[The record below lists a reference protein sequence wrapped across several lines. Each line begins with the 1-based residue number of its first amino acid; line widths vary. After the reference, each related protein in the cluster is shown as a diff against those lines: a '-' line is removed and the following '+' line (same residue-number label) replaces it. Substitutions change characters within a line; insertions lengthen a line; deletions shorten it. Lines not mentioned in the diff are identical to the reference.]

1 MSPMDTKTTRLI
13 RMKFTPLI
21 PYDTGMVLRKKKI
34 EKNSKKGPKGPFLL
48 KNAFF
53 SNISI
58 IYYQIELKL

>member
-1 MSPMDTKTTRLI
+1 MC
-13 RMKFTPLI
+13 
-21 PYDTGMVLRKKKI
+21 TGRKYAI
-34 EKNSKKGPKGPFLL
+34 LLKGGPFLL